1 MQNVY
6 NSASQGPPLQPSA
19 TLSHPL
25 PIITRFS
32 YEEAME
38 WCERRQVT
46 VSFVRIHGRPR
57 VQVRFGPAIIV
68 ERDTLLQAV
77 EGANAIEERQP
88 K

>member
-1 MQNVY
+1 MVTNMTQTY
-6 NSASQGPPLQPSA
+6 
-19 TLSHPL
+19 PL
-25 PIITRFS
+25 PTITRFA

-57 VQVRFGPAIIV
+57 VQVRFGPTIIV
-68 ERDTLLQAV
+68 ERDTFLEAV

-88 K
+88 GRVVSEKLVKS